1 MAKSKEKEK
10 KSSQLV
16 LRIEKQEKD
25 RFIAACEAIDSSAG
39 REIRRFMRE
48 FVAAQSA
55 AQPDIKSPEAAV
67 APAEPE
73 VAATAETAAAPAHQP
88 ETAEAAAA
96 AKPKPAKKT
105 KK

>member
-1 MAKSKEKEK
+1 MSKAKEKAK

-16 LRIEKQEKD
+16 LRIEKHEKD

-48 FVAAQSA
+48 FVEAQSA
-55 AQPDIKSPEAAV
+55 KPDTQSSEATEAPEEPEVVAAPEPV
-67 APAEPE
+67 AAPAEPE
-73 VAATAETAAAPAHQP
+73 TVEAVAAPKA
-88 ETAEAAAA
+88 
-96 AKPKPAKKT
+96 KPAKKT